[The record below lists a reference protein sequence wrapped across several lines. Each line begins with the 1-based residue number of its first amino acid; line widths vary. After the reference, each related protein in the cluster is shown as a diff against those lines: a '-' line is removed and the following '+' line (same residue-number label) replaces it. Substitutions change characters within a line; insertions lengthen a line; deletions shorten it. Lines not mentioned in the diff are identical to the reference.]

1 MLEGTLACPTAD
13 THVQD
18 PVSADVETLANREQ
32 LDATAPLS
40 AAAIYDCAAP
50 WARQRPPPRSPPTA
64 RIRSCLFRRKRTLA
78 SKRLQQPP
86 SLSAFH
92 ESTRR
97 SHQRRLLKA
106 FSPWSSGQ
114 QVSGAALCIACNEP
128 DRNLQLQL
136 HPPQSPLRLVPS
148 LHAFPDRGSDR
159 STASLVPRRR
169 KAGLFQ
175 GAAPRTHP
183 ISLRPLRSV
192 STPPPS
198 GRRAARSAP
207 LSTVTVGGSATL
219 PPACGCACSAQR
231 YPAPATD
238 APTCRN
244 ALAAG
249 RTRPNR
255 CARTARTSSMGGM
268 CRPGRARFQDALEA
282 RRAGGIR

>member
-1 MLEGTLACPTAD
+1 M
-13 THVQD
+13 
-18 PVSADVETLANREQ
+18 SAR
-32 LDATAPLS
+32 P
-40 AAAIYDCAAP
+40 
-50 WARQRPPPRSPPTA
+50 RPPVRTLCWSYGKDILKALASLRSDRSLSIGLSVHFRRNTHHDLHEKPYRSP
-64 RIRSCLFRRKRTLA
+64 RGISGCLFRRKRTPEAKQSERPPCRYTFHCLHSTTPPTEASPAILA
-78 SKRLQQPP
+78 MVERKASFQRWLVHRPQRVRLRSSPAAA
-86 SLSAFH
+86 SSARP
-92 ESTRR
+92 TR
-97 SHQRRLLKA
+97 
-106 FSPWSSGQ
+106 F
-114 QVSGAALCIACNEP
+114 
-128 DRNLQLQL
+128 
-136 HPPQSPLRLVPS
+136 VPF
-148 LHAFPDRGSDR
+148 LDAFPDCGSER
-159 STASLVPRRR
+159 STSSLVPRRR

-175 GAAPRTHP
+175 GAAPRAHP
-183 ISLRPLRSV
+183 ISLRPLRSL